1 MLRIANYDD
10 LPQLKRMALS
20 FFQASPYN
28 DLGVDDTRVE
38 ELVHVFMQSP
48 RSEKIVF
55 VEDDNGLHAML
66 AGVKE
71 TNLFNNKRMAGEL
84 VWWID
89 PEYRKSGLAD
99 QMRKAY
105 EYWANDCQFCTL
117 VDVMGN
123 LDTYY
128 QRKGYVRRETTYM
141 KVN

>member
-1 MLRIANYDD
+1 MLRIAKYDD
-10 LPQLKRMALS
+10 FADLKRMALS
-20 FFQASPYN
+20 FFYASPYAK
-28 DLGVDDTRVE
+28 LGVDDTRVE
-38 ELVHVFMQSP
+38 ELIHVFMQSP
-48 RSEKIVF
+48 RSEKIIF
-55 VEDDNGLHAML
+55 VEDDHGLHGML

-71 TNLFNNKRMAGEL
+71 TNLFNNHKMAGEL

-89 PEYRKSGLAD
+89 PEYRKAGLAE

-105 EYWANDCQFCTL
+105 EYWANDTQFCTL

-128 QRKGYVRRETTYM
+128 KRKGYDRRETTYM